1 MSIRTWPAEERP
13 REKMLEKGAGALS
26 DAELL
31 AIFFRT
37 GIPGMNAVE
46 LGREVLRE
54 FGGLRQMME
63 ASAEQLSVVKG
74 VGQAKYVQLQAA
86 LELGRRYLEQT
97 LVREDAFTSPAKVGR
112 YLQARMRSYEREVF
126 SALFLDSQHR
136 LIQYK
141 ELFFGTLD
149 GAAVYPREVV
159 KEALRCNAGAL
170 IFAHNH
176 PSGVA
181 EPSHAD
187 QAITRRLKDALGL
200 VDIRVLDH
208 LVVGDGEVVSL
219 AERGWV

>member
-1 MSIRTWPAEERP
+1 MSIRDWPTADRP
-13 REKMLEKGAGALS
+13 REKMLEKGAEALT

-37 GIPGMNAVE
+37 GIAGMNAVE
-46 LGREVLRE
+46 LGREVLRQ
-54 FGGLRQMME
+54 FGGLRQMMD
-63 ASAEQLSVVKG
+63 ASGKELAAVRG
-74 VGQAKYVQLQAA
+74 VGEAKYVQLQAA

-97 LVREDAFTSPAKVGR
+97 LVREEAFTSPAKVGR
-112 YLQARMRSYEREVF
+112 YLQARMRGYEREVF
-126 SALFLDSQHR
+126 AALFLDSQHR

-141 ELFFGTLD
+141 ELFYGTLD

-159 KEALRCNAGAL
+159 KESLRCNAGAL

-181 EPSHAD
+181 EPSQAD
-187 QAITRRLKDALGL
+187 QSITRRLKEALGL

-208 LVVGDGEVVSL
+208 LVIGDDEVVSL
-219 AERGWV
+219 AERGWL

>member
-1 MSIRTWPAEERP
+1 MTIRAWPVEERP
-13 REKMLEKGAGALS
+13 REKMLEKGASALS

-37 GIPGMNAVE
+37 GIVGMNAIE

-54 FGGLRQMME
+54 FGGLRPMMD
-63 ASAEQLSVVKG
+63 ASVDDFSRVKG
-74 VGQAKYVQLQAA
+74 IGVAKYVQLQAA

-97 LVREDAFTSPAKVGR
+97 LVRDEAFTSPGKVGR
-112 YLQARMRSYEREVF
+112 YLQARMRSYQREVF
-126 SALFLDSQHR
+126 AALFLDSQHR

-176 PSGVA
+176 PSGIA
-181 EPSHAD
+181 EPSRAD
-187 QAITRRLKDALGL
+187 QAITRRLKEALGL

-208 LVVGDGEVVSL
+208 LVIGDSEVVSL
-219 AERGWV
+219 AERGWL

>member
-1 MSIRTWPAEERP
+1 MSIRDWPTADRP
-13 REKMLEKGAGALS
+13 REKMLEKGAVALT

-37 GIPGMNAVE
+37 GIAGMNAVE
-46 LGREVLRE
+46 LGREVLRQ
-54 FGGLRQMME
+54 FGGLRQMMD
-63 ASAEQLSVVKG
+63 ASGKELAAVRG
-74 VGQAKYVQLQAA
+74 VGEAKYVQLQAA

-97 LVREDAFTSPAKVGR
+97 LVREEAFTSPAKVGR
-112 YLQARMRSYEREVF
+112 YLQARMRGYEREVF
-126 SALFLDSQHR
+126 AALFLDSQHR

-141 ELFFGTLD
+141 ELFYGTLD

-159 KEALRCNAGAL
+159 KESLRCNAGAL

-181 EPSHAD
+181 EPSQAD
-187 QAITRRLKDALGL
+187 QSITRRLKEALGL

-208 LVVGDGEVVSL
+208 LVIGDDEVVSL
-219 AERGWV
+219 AERGWL